1 MTWRKSFIIFI
12 FLFLSFSNILMTSL
26 VSQFSLIQL
35 SYKQSNSIQF
45 NSIQSSPVS
54 HNRHHTRLGSSQSI
68 FIYDEQIEAENYVFL
83 SLCLCDSKTPITSI
97 RIYDLIQPYRFG

>member
-12 FLFLSFSNILMTSL
+12 FLILSFSNILMTSL

-45 NSIQSSPVS
+45 NSVQSV
-54 HNRHHTRLGSSQSI
+54 TIAITLVSSQSI
-68 FIYDEQIEAENYVFL
+68 FIYVEQIEAENYVFL
-83 SLCLCDSKTPITSI
+83 SLCLRNSITPITSI